1 MERLS
6 ITSLRLKDFN
16 PKMPEK
22 GFQTHKDRNVSL
34 HFQKKIFLL
43 KFLNFWLFFLDF
55 LAIFLNIGKIVLL
68 EGKLRL
74 RGCLAIY
81 LIFQE
86 NPGLHAFKLVAYKK
100 KYFAFLFKIIFSP
113 RK

>member
-1 MERLS
+1 MERFS
-6 ITSLRLKDFN
+6 ITSLRLKHFN

-55 LAIFLNIGKIVLL
+55 LAILLNIGKIVLL

-86 NPGLHAFKLVAYKK
+86 NPGSVLINLLLIK
-100 KYFAFLFKIIFSP
+100 KYYAYIFKIVFSP